1 MNREQHEQ
9 LRKYQR
15 DNLVFLQMG
24 LEQNIKGLIHQIE
37 KYPITDVTI
46 PSSLLIEL
54 EPLQQRINSL
64 VQQLKNIG

>member
-1 MNREQHEQ
+1 M
-9 LRKYQR
+9 
-15 DNLVFLQMG
+15 
-24 LEQNIKGLIHQIE
+24 IHQIE

-64 VQQLKNIG
+64 VQQLNNIKQ